1 MGCFFLAVY
10 IKVCNFVLYSLRPA
24 TILNLNIAHLIMQF
38 LKSNLNLLLK
48 TALIL
53 AAVIIGDRISAA
65 NYYFHNLGVRDGLSQ
80 STVYAILQ
88 DRRGFMWF
96 GTKGGLCR
104 YDGNSIR
111 EFKREKQNPFCLGN
125 NYITCLYEDN
135 EGRIWVGTDAGVYIY
150 TPETEKFVDF
160 DALGPDFPV
169 IRHTVRSIGGSE
181 DGNVWIAVEREGLYC
196 YDSESGQVRTHHDRR
211 FTANVQSFITD
222 GTGRIWIGFYGNGL
236 YYSDDDMKTV
246 CPYVDS
252 KGTEVFRGDVIH
264 KIIAGSHNQ
273 LFISSQNGGVQ
284 SLNLTTG
291 ERRSLL
297 RTDESGEDIV
307 GRDLLVRSNG
317 ELWIGAETGIY
328 IYNLGSGRYRHIRN
342 EGRDDFYALSDNAV
356 YAIYE
361 DREGDMWI
369 GTYFGGVD
377 CLTASSSDFR
387 KYYPT
392 DAPGSLRG
400 RHVREMCRDNEG
412 NLWIATEDA
421 GLNKFSL
428 SRHDFSFFAPSASFT
443 NIQSLGMVDGR
454 LWVGTFSKGL
464 KIVDPSGGQ
473 IVKSFSAGSD
483 GSGLMDNSIF
493 AIRQIS
499 TGKIFVGT
507 MFGLQEYENG
517 RFKSVPELNGKFI
530 YDIFEDSGGNLWLA
544 TYANGVYRY
553 DINTHKWTN
562 FLHDD
567 KDPGSLP
574 GNKVLSIFEDSR
586 HRVMVT
592 TEGGGF
598 CIYSPR
604 TQSFTSYNS
613 FSGLPSDV
621 VYQIV
626 EDSKGLLWLTTGSGL
641 VRFDLESGEGKLFTT
656 SDGLL
661 SNQFNYCSSF
671 RDDNGDIYFGSIE
684 GLVAFNPAAITTL
697 TKDVKLAIF
706 DFLLYNKEVH
716 PYDADSP
723 LEKSI
728 TYSDNITLGADQ
740 NSFSL
745 RVGTIGA
752 RKSELDRIVYRL
764 DGFDSHWIE
773 LGESPIVT
781 YSNLE
786 HGKYRFRMKAIDG
799 KGNESEECTLQ
810 IRIRPPFY
818 LSIWAYIL
826 YTLVLITSAV
836 LAVIYLRNRNERT
849 QALRMEKLEREKERE
864 LYRAKIDF
872 FTNVAHEIRTPL
884 TLIHEPLEHILR
896 SKKLDDETVED
907 LGIMH
912 RNSERLLNL
921 VNQLLDFRKVERSGY
936 RLNFS
941 RCNVSEIVEETY
953 TRFGP
958 LARQKNLDY
967 TLELPEEPVMADISR
982 EAFTKVLSNLFNN
995 GVKYAGTYL
1004 HIRLC
1009 AGSDTISVITDNDG
1023 NVVVPSER
1031 ESIFKAFVRF
1041 GDEESLQGVPG
1052 SGIGLALA
1060 RSLAELHGGTLVM
1073 DPVSET
1079 NMFVLTVPV
1088 THADAVHI
1096 DAEEEKPAGA
1106 GELPLRDVTDDKERP
1121 SRRHTV
1127 LVVDDNTEM
1136 RSYLRKLLQ
1145 DKYSILEAADG
1156 REALKIL
1163 EDNFVNLVV
1172 SDVMMT
1178 GMDGFELCRTIKSDM
1193 RFSHIPVVLLTA
1205 KTNIQ
1210 SKIEGMEMGADSYIE
1225 KPFSAPYLLAVISNL
1240 ISSRETLRRNLA
1252 NSHYAEVSTMALT
1265 KADEEFICK
1274 LSELIQTNL
1283 QNPDFNIDDMAG
1295 SLNMSRSSFYRKVEG
1310 VLDLSPKEYLKVER
1324 LKRAA
1329 ELLKSKEYR
1338 INEICYMVGFSTS
1351 SYFTKCFL
1359 KQYGV
1364 LPKDYVGTSAA
1375 AH

>member
-1 MGCFFLAVY
+1 MECQ
-10 IKVCNFVLYSLRPA
+10 KRR
-24 TILNLNIAHLIMQF
+24 
-38 LKSNLNLLLK
+38 LNLLLK
-48 TALIL
+48 
-53 AAVIIGDRISAA
+53 AAVLLASIILSCRLTAA

-88 DRRGFMWF
+88 DSKGFMWF

-104 YDGNSIR
+104 YDGVSIR
-111 EFKREKQNPFCLGN
+111 EFKREKQNPYCLGN

-135 EGRIWVGTDAGVYIY
+135 RGRIWVGTDAGVYVY
-150 TPETEKFVDF
+150 TPEREEFVGF
-160 DALGPDFPV
+160 DALGDGFPV
-169 IRHTVRSIGGSE
+169 ISHTVRSIGGSE
-181 DGNVWIAVEREGLYC
+181 DGDVWIAVEREGLYC
-196 YDSESGQVRTHHDRR
+196 YDSANGQVRAHHDKH
-211 FTANVQSFITD
+211 FTSNVQSFITD
-222 GTGRIWIGFYGNGL
+222 GSGRMWIGLYGSGL
-236 YYSDDDMKTV
+236 YYSDDDMATV
-246 CPYVDS
+246 KPYVDAV
-252 KGTEVFRGDVIH
+252 GNEVFQDDVIL
-264 KIIAGSHNQ
+264 KIIAGSHNR
-273 LFISSQNGGVQ
+273 LYISSQNGGVQ

-291 ERRSLL
+291 ELRSLL
-297 RTDESGEDIV
+297 RTDESGEEIV

-317 ELWIGAETGIY
+317 ELWIGSETGIY
-328 IYNLGSGRYRHIRN
+328 IYNLRTGRYRHLMN
-342 EGRDDFYALSDNAV
+342 AGRDDSYSLSDNAV

-361 DREGDMWI
+361 DRDGAMWV

-377 CLTASSSDFR
+377 CLTASSSDFQ

-392 DAPGSLRG
+392 DSPRTLRG
-400 RHVREMCRDNEG
+400 RHVREMCRDSEG
-412 NLWIATEDA
+412 FLWVATEDA
-421 GLNKFSL
+421 GLNRFNL
-428 SRHDFSFFAPSASFT
+428 STHEFSFFSPSASFT
-443 NIQSLGMVDGR
+443 NIQSLGMVDGM

-464 KIVDPSGGQ
+464 KIVDTSTGR
-473 IVKSFSAGSD
+473 IVKSYSSLTD
-483 GSGLMDNSIF
+483 DSGLMDNSIF
-493 AIRQIS
+493 AIRQLS
-499 TGKIFVGT
+499 TGKILIGT

-517 RFKSVPELNGKFI
+517 RFRTVPELQGKFI

-544 TYANGVYRY
+544 TYANGVFRY
-553 DINTHKWTN
+553 DINTRQWTN
-562 FLHDD
+562 FIHDD
-567 KDPGSLP
+567 KDASSLP

-598 CIYSPR
+598 CIYQPESR
-604 TQSFTSYNS
+604 TFTSYNS

-641 VRFDLESGEGKLFTT
+641 VRFDSDSGDIKRFTT
-656 SDGLL
+656 ADGLL

-684 GLVAFNPAAITTL
+684 GLIAFNPASITASD
-697 TKDVKLAIF
+697 KDVDLAIF
-706 DFLLYNKEVH
+706 DLLLYNKEVR
-716 PYDADSP
+716 PYDEGSP

-728 TYSDNITLGADQ
+728 TYSDRITLDASQ

-745 RVGTIGA
+745 RVGAIGS
-752 RKSELDRIVYRL
+752 RNSELDRIVYRL
-764 DGFDSHWIE
+764 DGFDNHWIE
-773 LGESPIVT
+773 LGHSPIVT

-786 HGKYRFRMKAIDG
+786 HGEYRFRMKAIDG
-799 KGNESEECTLQ
+799 KGKESEECTLQ
-810 IRIRPPFY
+810 VRIRPPFY
-818 LSIWAYIL
+818 LSAWAYII
-826 YTLVLITSAV
+826 YALVIFSTVL
-836 LAVIYLRNRNERT
+836 LAVIYLKNRSERT
-849 QALRMEKLEREKERE
+849 QARRMEKLEREKERE

-896 SKKLDDETVED
+896 SKSLDDETVED
-907 LGIMH
+907 LSIMH

-941 RCNVSEIVEETY
+941 RCNVSEILEETY
-953 TRFGP
+953 TRFAS
-958 LARQKNLDY
+958 LARQKDLDY
-967 TLELPEEPVMADISR
+967 TLDMPQEPVMADISR
-982 EAFTKVLSNLFNN
+982 EAFTKVLSNMFNN

-1004 HIRLC
+1004 HIRLT
-1009 AGSDTISVITDNDG
+1009 ADADTLTVTTDNDG
-1023 NVVVPSER
+1023 NVVSPSER

-1060 RSLAELHGGTLVM
+1060 RSLAELHGGTLAM
-1073 DPVSET
+1073 DPVAGT

-1088 THADAVHI
+1088 VHADAVCM
-1096 DAEEEKPAGA
+1096 DAVAEPTSGGASLPA
-1106 GELPLRDVTDDKERP
+1106 RDSADGKERVG
-1121 SRRHTV
+1121 RRHTV

-1136 RSYLRKLLQ
+1136 RAYLRKLLQ

-1156 REALKIL
+1156 REALKVL

-1172 SDVMMT
+1172 SDVMMS

-1210 SKIEGMEMGADSYIE
+1210 SKIEGMEIGADSYIE
-1225 KPFSAPYLLAVISNL
+1225 KPFSSPYLLAVISNL

-1274 LSELIQTNL
+1274 LSELIRSNL

-1364 LPKDYVGTSAA
+1364 LPKDYVGTSSTP
-1375 AH
+1375 H

>member
-1 MGCFFLAVY
+1 MELH
-10 IKVCNFVLYSLRPA
+10 KRS
-24 TILNLNIAHLIMQF
+24 
-38 LKSNLNLLLK
+38 LNLLLK
-48 TALIL
+48 AAVVL
-53 AAVIIGDRISAA
+53 AAVVMCGRLSAA

-88 DRRGFMWF
+88 DSKGFMWF

-104 YDGNSIR
+104 YDGVSIR

-125 NYITCLYEDN
+125 NYITCLYEDGQ
-135 EGRIWVGTDAGVYIY
+135 GRIWVGTDDGVYIY
-150 TPETEKFVDF
+150 TPEREEFVEF
-160 DALGPDFPV
+160 AALGENFPV
-169 IRHTVRSIGGSE
+169 ISHTVRSIAGTDNG
-181 DGNVWIAVEREGLYC
+181 DIWIAVEREGLYC
-196 YDSESGQVRTHHDRR
+196 YDARGHVRAHNDRH
-211 FTANVQSFITD
+211 FTANVQSFVTD
-222 GTGRIWIGFYGNGL
+222 GSGRMWIGFYGKGL
-236 YYSDDDMKTV
+236 YYSADGMKTV
-246 CPYVDS
+246 SPYVNAAGD
-252 KGTEVFRGDVIH
+252 EVFRGDVIL

-273 LFISSQNGGVQ
+273 LYISSQNGGVQ

-291 ERRSLL
+291 ELRSLIL
-297 RTDESGEDIV
+297 TDESGEKIV

-328 IYNLGSGRYRHIRN
+328 IYSLRTGRYSHLKDA
-342 EGRDDFYALSDNAV
+342 GRDDPYSLSDNAV

-361 DREGDMWI
+361 DRDGAMWV

-377 CLTASSSDFR
+377 YLSLSSSDFQ

-392 DAPGSLRG
+392 DTPGSLRG
-400 RHVREMCRDNEG
+400 RHVRQMCRDSEG
-412 NLWIATEDA
+412 YLWVATEDA
-421 GLNKFSL
+421 GLNRFNL
-428 SRHDFSFFAPSASFT
+428 ATREFSFFGPSASFT
-443 NIQSLGMVDGR
+443 NIQSLEMVDGK
-454 LWVGTFSKGL
+454 LWIGTFSKGL
-464 KIVDPSGGQ
+464 KIVDTAGER
-473 IVKSFSAGSD
+473 IVKSFTAQTD
-483 GSGLMDNSIF
+483 DCGLMDNSIF

-499 TGKIFVGT
+499 TGKILIGT

-517 RFKSVPELNGKFI
+517 KFRTVPELQGKFI
-530 YDIFEDSGGNLWLA
+530 YDILEDCGGNIWLA
-544 TYANGVYRY
+544 TYANGVFRY
-553 DINTHKWTN
+553 DINKNQWIN

-567 KDPGSLP
+567 RNPASIP
-574 GNKVLSIFEDSR
+574 GNKVLSIFEDSQ

-598 CIYSPR
+598 CIYSPDDG
-604 TQSFTSYNS
+604 SFTSYNS

-626 EDSKGLLWLTTGSGL
+626 EDDKGLLWLTTGSGL
-641 VRFDLESGEGKLFTT
+641 VRYDESSGEVKRFTT

-684 GLVAFNPAAITTL
+684 GLISFNPAAITEL
-697 TKDVKLAIF
+697 SKDVKLAIF
-706 DFLLYNKEVH
+706 DLLLYNKEVH
-716 PYDADSP
+716 PYDAGSP

-728 TYSDNITLGADQ
+728 TYTDRINLEASQ

-745 RVGTIGA
+745 RVGTIGS

-764 DGFDSHWIE
+764 NGVDSHWIE
-773 LGESPIVT
+773 LGHSPIVT

-786 HGKYRFRMKAIDG
+786 HGNYLFRMKAIDG

-818 LSIWAYIL
+818 LSAWAYIIYAFVIFGSVFL
-826 YTLVLITSAV
+826 C
-836 LAVIYLRNRNERT
+836 VIYFKNRNERQ
-849 QALRMEKLEREKERE
+849 QAQRMEKLEREKERE

-884 TLIHEPLEHILR
+884 TLIHEPLEDILR
-896 SKKLDDETVED
+896 KKNLDGEVAED
-907 LGIMH
+907 LSIMH

-936 RLNFS
+936 RLNFT
-941 RCNVSEIVEETY
+941 RCNISETVEETY
-953 TRFGP
+953 TRFGS
-958 LARQKNLDY
+958 LARQKDLEY
-967 TLELPEEPVMADISR
+967 TLEMPETHVFADINR
-982 EAFTKVLSNLFNN
+982 EAFTKILSNLFNN

-1004 HIRLC
+1004 HIKLT
-1009 AGSDTISVITDNDG
+1009 ADDDHITVTTDNDG
-1023 NVVVPSER
+1023 NVVLPSER

-1041 GDEESLQGVPG
+1041 GDEESLQNVVG

-1060 RSLAELHGGTLVM
+1060 RSLAELHGGTLMM
-1073 DPVSET
+1073 DPVADT
-1079 NMFVLTVPV
+1079 NKFILTVPV
-1088 THADAVHI
+1088 VHPDAVSI
-1096 DAEEEKPAGA
+1096 ADGEKPS
-1106 GELPLRDVTDDKERP
+1106 GEDSVPEQAAADDKSRP
-1121 SRRHTV
+1121 DRRHTV
-1127 LVVDDNTEM
+1127 LVVDDNAEL
-1136 RSYLRKLLQ
+1136 RLYLRKLLQ
-1145 DKYSILEAADG
+1145 DKYAILEAANG
-1156 REALKIL
+1156 REALKVL

-1172 SDVMMT
+1172 SDVMMS
-1178 GMDGFELCRTIKSDM
+1178 GMDGFELCRSIKSDM

-1210 SKIEGMEMGADSYIE
+1210 SKIEGMELGADSYIE
-1225 KPFSAPYLLAVISNL
+1225 KPFSSPYLLAVISNL

-1265 KADEEFICK
+1265 KADEEFIRK
-1274 LSELIQTNL
+1274 LNELIQSNL

-1329 ELLKSKEYR
+1329 ELLKSKKYR
-1338 INEICYMVGFSTS
+1338 INEICDMVGFSTS

-1364 LPKDYVGTSAA
+1364 LPKDYVGTPSAPR
-1375 AH
+1375 